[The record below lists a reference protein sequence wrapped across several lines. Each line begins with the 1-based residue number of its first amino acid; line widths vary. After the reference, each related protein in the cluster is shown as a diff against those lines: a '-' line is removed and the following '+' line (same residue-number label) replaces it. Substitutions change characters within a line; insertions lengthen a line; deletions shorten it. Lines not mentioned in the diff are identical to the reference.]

1 MHSSRIYRTLHWSES
16 IASVLSFK
24 APSNNTLASPF
35 QSPYEPTTRAK
46 RFWFPFSISTRTIH
60 PRLGQLI
67 ETERLLEEVKQ
78 ATMRTDETDKKYALV
93 QEELSLIKQQLAMM
107 LEKQGGGSSTS
118 TSRVHLHYDE
128 DLDDHPVP

>member
-1 MHSSRIYRTLHWSES
+1 MKIFFKYILFSGLRILFKYILFSGLH
-16 IASVLSFK
+16 IF
-24 APSNNTLASPF
+24 LA
-35 QSPYEPTTRAK
+35 
-46 RFWFPFSISTRTIH
+46 RTIH